1 MKRHREQIF
10 MGNGAESTAECYALV
25 SALIQSFS
33 NLSALQQLR
42 APESDW
48 DKQQVEDMEYFI
60 HDTAQ
65 NIYTALTGE
74 KFNRKG
80 ELIK

>member
-1 MKRHREQIF
+1 MKRHTSQIF
-10 MGNGAESTAECYALV
+10 MGNDAESTAECYALV
-25 SALIQSFS
+25 SALMQSFS
-33 NLSALQQLR
+33 NLSALQQLQ

-48 DKQQVEDMEYFI
+48 DRQQIEDMEYFI

-80 ELIK
+80 ELMK

>member
-1 MKRHREQIF
+1 MRRHASQIF

-25 SALIQSFS
+25 SALMQSFS

-48 DKQQVEDMEYFI
+48 DKQQIEDMEYFI

-65 NIYTALTGE
+65 NIYTALTGK
-74 KFNRKG
+74 KFNRNG
-80 ELIK
+80 ELMK

>member
-1 MKRHREQIF
+1 MKTYTDQIF

-25 SALIQSFS
+25 SALMQSFS

-42 APESDW
+42 TPQSDW
-48 DKQQVEDMEYFI
+48 DKQQAEDMEYFI
-60 HDTAQ
+60 YDTAQ
-65 NIYTALTGE
+65 NIYTALTGQ

>member
-1 MKRHREQIF
+1 MRRHTSQIF

-25 SALIQSFS
+25 SDLMQSFS
-33 NLSALQQLR
+33 YISALQQLR
-42 APESDW
+42 APESDL

-60 HDTAQ
+60 RDTAQ
-65 NIYTALTGE
+65 NIYTALTGK
-74 KFNRKG
+74 KFNRNG

>member
-1 MKRHREQIF
+1 MRRHTDQIF
-10 MGNGAESTAECYALV
+10 MGAGNESTADCYALV
-25 SALIQSFS
+25 SALMQSFS

-42 APESDW
+42 APESEW
-48 DKQQVEDMEYFI
+48 DKQQIEDMEYFI

-80 ELIK
+80 ELVK

>member
-1 MKRHREQIF
+1 MRRHTSQIF

-25 SALIQSFS
+25 SALMQSFS

-42 APESDW
+42 ALESDW
-48 DKQQVEDMEYFI
+48 DKQQIEDMEYFI